1 MLGHAVNEEELDDII
16 DEFDEDESGEIEF
29 SEFLKLA
36 SRFVEPEEDYDTLR
50 KELRE
55 VFMLYDKEARGYL
68 PLDEFKKI
76 LREIDPELPEDEL
89 DEIIDEIDAD
99 GSGTIDF
106 DGEFDVIW
114 VQLSAILHVRDLL
127 HSFFKSCF
135 CTKCDL
141 REGGGKVVGRKF
153 VIKENLTEVLKFWV
167 LQIRQFCL
175 NQQQFNLILEC

>member
-1 MLGHAVNEEELDDII
+1 MSKDQLKSESKAQCVKILRVQRRIFHLILVLKDAFTAFDNEKKGAISLDIIGTIFEMLGHEVNEEELDDII

-29 SEFLKLA
+29 EEFIKLA
-36 SRFVEPEEDYDTLR
+36 ARFVEPEEDYNALR

-106 DGEFDVIW
+106 DG
-114 VQLSAILHVRDLL
+114 
-127 HSFFKSCF
+127 
-135 CTKCDL
+135 T
-141 REGGGKVVGRKF
+141 
-153 VIKENLTEVLKFWV
+153 NEV
-167 LQIRQFCL
+167 
-175 NQQQFNLILEC
+175 

>member
-1 MLGHAVNEEELDDII
+1 MLETFPVLKDAFTAFDNEKKGAISLDIIGTIFEMLGHTIDEEELDDII

-29 SEFLKLA
+29 EEFIKLA
-36 SRFVEPEEDYDTLR
+36 SRFVEPEEDYDILR

-106 DGEFDVIW
+106 DGTFASE
-114 VQLSAILHVRDLL
+114 S
-127 HSFFKSCF
+127 
-135 CTKCDL
+135 
-141 REGGGKVVGRKF
+141 
-153 VIKENLTEVLKFWV
+153 N
-167 LQIRQFCL
+167 
-175 NQQQFNLILEC
+175 

>member
-1 MLGHAVNEEELDDII
+1 MLGHEVNEDELDDII

-29 SEFLKLA
+29 DEFIKLA
-36 SRFVEPEEDYDTLR
+36 ARFVEPEEDYNELR

-68 PLDEFKKI
+68 PLDEFKII

-106 DGEFDVIW
+106 DGTFSWWDLNCMSGIISSPFLKFPMAPDGTEFD
-114 VQLSAILHVRDLL
+114 
-127 HSFFKSCF
+127 
-135 CTKCDL
+135 
-141 REGGGKVVGRKF
+141 
-153 VIKENLTEVLKFWV
+153 
-167 LQIRQFCL
+167 
-175 NQQQFNLILEC
+175 LILSFIW

>member
-1 MLGHAVNEEELDDII
+1 MTDTAAGPTSYLEKTSDKKLGNETQLSKDQLKILKEAFSAFDNEKKGAISLDIIGSIFEMLGHEVNEDELDDII

-29 SEFLKLA
+29 DEFIKLA
-36 SRFVEPEEDYDTLR
+36 ARFVEPEEDYNELR

-68 PLDEFKKI
+68 PLDEFKII

-106 DGEFDVIW
+106 DEFMDVMAG
-114 VQLSAILHVRDLL
+114 SD
-127 HSFFKSCF
+127 
-135 CTKCDL
+135 
-141 REGGGKVVGRKF
+141 
-153 VIKENLTEVLKFWV
+153 
-167 LQIRQFCL
+167 
-175 NQQQFNLILEC
+175 